1 MPREI
6 PYPKSFLL
14 EQSAVPR
21 PIEQCPWFRPVQIDF
36 EILDGNL
43 PTDHLQLFTE
53 LKESILRQNHPQ
65 PSDPSNNSNM
75 IIGFCDLPNGNGSL
89 FDRVPEIDPPLALG
103 VSQRHGEIA
112 RPLDKNYVAV
122 IPITDDIA
130 HLPKRESE
138 RLTRMLMVRLGA
150 FKILY
155 VYPEYYALGTME
167 GGLGVE
173 HRNTAGAV
181 DRLRD
186 RLVTHACA
194 KPGGSYKPVPDAV
207 CEADFMQSPTP
218 KYITDAF
225 KQLGKWDIVARP
237 FEIDTVCSEERA
249 RLMQAIMG
257 YSRQSESACAVFDP
271 FLTIPSHLRM
281 GDATGGILST
291 RSGRFNTD
299 KTNMEPYSGDIIPV
313 AIVPKDGYQ
322 PSPTDPLS
330 LNGFDRYAL
339 GITGQ
344 NTYGPSIEFDEM
356 AATILYSPP
365 VRVSRHPSGSGFI
378 RDPQGTLLLPRVRGF
393 VHAHTGVEE
402 IDYRASGLVEY
413 VTANLKDYPYPVGC
427 GKDMTFAISTD
438 AGRRSTGVTNTE
450 AGTSLVV
457 VDAMNHGTNFL
468 ILTQPLPGTD
478 RIPDNAFEFFLEAID
493 PDTGFIRLTQEIAQ
507 V

>member
-1 MPREI
+1 MPIEI
-6 PYPKSFLL
+6 PYPKSFLS
-14 EQSAVPR
+14 EQSVVPR

-36 EILDGNL
+36 DILDGNL
-43 PTDHLQLFTE
+43 PTNHLQLFNE
-53 LKESILRQNHPQ
+53 LEESILRQNHPQ
-65 PSDPSNNSNM
+65 PSVPSNNTDM
-75 IIGFCDLPNGNGSL
+75 IVGFCDLPTGSGSL
-89 FDRVPEIDPPLALG
+89 LDRVPEINPLLALG
-103 VSQRHGEIA
+103 VSQRHGKIE
-112 RPLDKNYVAV
+112 RLLDKNYVAV
-122 IPITDDIA
+122 VPITNDIA
-130 HLPKRESE
+130 HLPKRKSE
-138 RLTRMLMVRLGA
+138 ELTRMLMVRLGA

-155 VYPEYYALGTME
+155 VHPQYYALGTME

-173 HRNTAGAV
+173 HRNKAGAV

-194 KPGGSYKPVPDAV
+194 KPGGSYQPVPDAV
-207 CEADFMQSPTP
+207 CETDFMQSPTP
-218 KYITDAF
+218 KYIADAF
-225 KQLGKWDIVARP
+225 RKLGEWDVVAKP
-237 FEIDTVCSEERA
+237 FEINSVCSEQRA
-249 RLMQAIMG
+249 KLIQTLMG

-271 FLTIPSHLRM
+271 HLRIPSHLRM

-299 KTNMEPYSGDIIPV
+299 KTNMQPYDGDIIPV
-313 AIVPKDGYQ
+313 AIVPKPDYQ

-356 AATILYSPP
+356 AATILNSPL
-365 VRVSRHPSGSGFI
+365 VRVSRHPSGQGFI
-378 RDPQGTLLLPRVRGF
+378 RDTQGTHLLPRVRGF

-402 IDYRASGLVEY
+402 IDYRASGLIEY

-427 GKDMTFAISTD
+427 GRDMTFAISTD
-438 AGRRSTGVTNTE
+438 AGRRSTGVTNNE
-450 AGTSLVV
+450 SAISLVV

-478 RIPDNAFEFFLEAID
+478 YIPENPFELFLEVIN